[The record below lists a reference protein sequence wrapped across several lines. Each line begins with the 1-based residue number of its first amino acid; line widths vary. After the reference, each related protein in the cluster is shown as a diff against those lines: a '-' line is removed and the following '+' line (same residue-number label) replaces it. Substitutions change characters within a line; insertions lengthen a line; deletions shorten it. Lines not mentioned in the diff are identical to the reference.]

1 MHFRYKSIFT
11 NTILMINESGTMSKR
26 ELYAR
31 ILIIEVIIFF
41 VIVISGSIY
50 HIKLKKQIKGGA
62 DSSTGISDMVGSIC
76 SPDASSGDEEVI
88 MASAETSA
96 GITFDPHSVDSTA
109 PDKFLRSWDIEIDG
123 QMLPD
128 PKGFKMSDYIGD
140 ISFNVGKEYT
150 KEDGIFTF
158 RGNNFRDTA
167 TYGYTDM
174 KNKSMEQ
181 LWTVTTGALSY
192 GDAVWTGSGWTGQP
206 LIRRWSKETR
216 QHMNMF
222 DWAKD
227 KEDLVEVIYACMDG
241 YIYFLDL
248 ETGEATRD
256 RVNLGFTFKGAGAL
270 DPRGYPVMYLGAG
283 YDSANG
289 YSRAYIINLLDCS
302 VMKEFGSV
310 DPFALRGTLSYFDSS
325 ALVDAETDTLIY
337 PGENGVL
344 YFIHVGT
351 NYDEAS
357 GRLSMSFDK
366 TIKWRYNSNR
376 TTHDKFWP
384 GMETSAAIYEHYLYI
399 TDNGAN
405 LLCVDLDT
413 LSPVWV
419 QDILDD
425 SNSTPVLSI
434 EDGHLYLYVS
444 TSFHLGWR
452 SNTTAPIPIWKID
465 AETGEIIWQT
475 EYECASQKGVSG
487 GVQSTI
493 ALGKNDLNDRI
504 IVTVSMTH
512 GGWGGDI
519 VALSKADGSKLWE
532 NQTAYTWSS
541 PVCIYDE
548 DGHGKVIYGASNGAL
563 YGLDGKTGEIDC
575 SLIISTGNI
584 EASPAVYKDTLIIG
598 TRAGRICGIKLR

>member
-1 MHFRYKSIFT
+1 
-11 NTILMINESGTMSKR
+11 
-26 ELYAR
+26 
-31 ILIIEVIIFF
+31 
-41 VIVISGSIY
+41 
-50 HIKLKKQIKGGA
+50 
-62 DSSTGISDMVGSIC
+62 
-76 SPDASSGDEEVI
+76 
-88 MASAETSA
+88 
-96 GITFDPHSVDSTA
+96 
-109 PDKFLRSWDIEIDG
+109 
-123 QMLPD
+123 
-128 PKGFKMSDYIGD
+128 
-140 ISFNVGKEYT
+140 
-150 KEDGIFTF
+150 
-158 RGNNFRDTA
+158 
-167 TYGYTDM
+167 
-174 KNKSMEQ
+174 
-181 LWTVTTGALSY
+181 
-192 GDAVWTGSGWTGQP
+192 
-206 LIRRWSKETR
+206 
-216 QHMNMF
+216 
-222 DWAKD
+222 
-227 KEDLVEVIYACMDG
+227 
-241 YIYFLDL
+241 
-248 ETGEATRD
+248 
-256 RVNLGFTFKGAGAL
+256 
-270 DPRGYPVMYLGAG
+270 
-283 YDSANG
+283 
-289 YSRAYIINLLDCS
+289 
-302 VMKEFGSV
+302 
-310 DPFALRGTLSYFDSS
+310 
-325 ALVDAETDTLIY
+325 
-337 PGENGVL
+337 
-344 YFIHVGT
+344 
-351 NYDEAS
+351 
-357 GRLSMSFDK
+357 MSFDK

>member
-1 MHFRYKSIFT
+1 
-11 NTILMINESGTMSKR
+11 MINESGTMSKR

-344 YFIHVGT
+344 YFIHLGT

-475 EYECASQKGVSG
+475 EYECTSQNGVSG

>member
-62 DSSTGISDMVGSIC
+62 DSSTGISDMVGSIG

-344 YFIHVGT
+344 YFIHLGT

>member
-1 MHFRYKSIFT
+1 
-11 NTILMINESGTMSKR
+11 MINESGTMSKR

-344 YFIHVGT
+344 YFIHLGT

>member
-1 MHFRYKSIFT
+1 MSRKKRY
-11 NTILMINESGTMSKR
+11 TI
-26 ELYAR
+26 
-31 ILIIEVIIFF
+31 ILIIEAVIFIA
-41 VIVISGSIY
+41 IVISGLSY
-50 HIKLKKQIKGGA
+50 LHKLKKQIKAGKGQT
-62 DSSTGISDMVGSIC
+62 TGISDLIGSAKDTD
-76 SPDASSGDEEVI
+76 SDEFDSDVEVI
-88 MASAETSA
+88 TASADISPVKS
-96 GITFDPHSVDSTA
+96 FSPHSVDSTA

-344 YFIHVGT
+344 YFIHLGT

>member
-1 MHFRYKSIFT
+1 
-11 NTILMINESGTMSKR
+11 MINESGTMSKR

-344 YFIHVGT
+344 YFIHLGT

-384 GMETSAAIYEHYLYI
+384 GMETSAAIYEQYLYI